1 MTAPQA
7 KPRRVGFLQ
16 LAALCAL
23 ALLVLRT
30 AFAAE
35 AARAFD
41 IPADVAEKSLKAF
54 SAQSGLPILFAS
66 ASAGKRRTNEIK
78 GSFAPRDALNRLLE
92 GTGLVV
98 MQPEAN
104 GPLTITR
111 ESNGADAA
119 RTNSKDRSKANDSNS
134 SAKKKSEIM
143 TKPTTIRRPAGWL
156 GRLIALAS
164 AATSFAQT
172 TPPSPTSETPI
183 ELSPFVVNSGLD
195 TGYQATLTLAGTR
208 LNTPLKDL
216 GASISIY
223 TKDFLNDIGATSSTD
238 LLVYATGMEAAGA
251 GGNYSGAADDIN
263 AATVVGNAPRVDP
276 QGSSRARGLAAP
288 NFTRGFF
295 ATGIAFDSYN
305 TETATV
311 NRGPNAILFGVG
323 SPAGVVDTAL
333 IRPDLR
339 RDRNKVELR
348 YGSNDSVR
356 SSVDFNRILIKNRLA
371 MRLAGLDD
379 REEFNQRPAFEEKKR
394 IYGAL
399 AYEPFRSTSLRAN
412 FESGHTRA
420 NRPITV
426 LPFNSSAPWMA
437 GGRQG
442 FDWTYYDDPSRNP
455 NAAAQSGGAEFRG
468 PLVGEAQIFDSVMVV
483 YANPSANSPTAAFRP
498 QLPSTGANAAD
509 AVKNQIFHPLVNRDL
524 AADSIV
530 FLGTFNIAEL
540 PALYWTGANVPPGQL
555 PGFVPAGIKTQGFT
569 DGSVFDFRNR
579 MIDESSRQGE
589 SFHAFNVAL
598 EQRGWR
604 DRIGVELA
612 YDAQRVD
619 RRGKNAFFGSGSTTH
634 IRVDPNVTLATGQP
648 NPNYGRPYATYGQT
662 VWSNVFSEREA
673 KRATGYIKYDFKDLG
688 AAWAKWL
695 GRHTATGLYEENA
708 VETINYGHRLATD
721 GDAARAITPNVNVF
735 PRRPSLVVYLGPSF
749 IGNNNPLQFQPI
761 QVPELKAGPLPAATY
776 FVRSANATDPG
787 AFVSAPASLVEI
799 NGGGNAQRE
808 VIKSQAAVLQSYWLR
823 DHLVTLFGWRRDE
836 DYFVRNI
843 INYVRNP
850 ADSND
855 PGKVHFGFDDFSFP
869 DTPPPN
875 VAKETK
881 SYSVV
886 LHWPQTLL
894 RLPAG
899 SGVSVFYNKSEN
911 FTPLGGRINAFHEL
925 QPSPKGRT
933 EEFGLS
939 SSVFNDK
946 LQLRV
951 NRFETAVTGQS
962 FTPGVFGTAINNGTL
977 QMADVWVL
985 EGNINPHLVA
995 MRNAD
1000 IELLF
1005 SALPANF
1012 RRLYDFQV
1020 TGAAPN
1026 LAVSRL
1032 PLAPGTGDTTD
1043 YTAKGMEIEVVY
1055 NPTSNWRILANVAKQ
1070 ETVQSNS
1077 LPFLKRYIALMKP
1090 IWEQLSD
1097 RPRQNYPLGWQPGD
1111 PVTFQTL
1118 GEWINANVMVPFAT
1132 ATATEGSASAEQ
1144 RKWRVNLVTNYSF
1157 GRDSIFGDRLKGW
1170 GIGGA
1175 LRWQDKVGIGYP
1187 TRRNADTSVAIDI
1200 AHPYY
1205 APPETNV
1212 DAWVSYGRELWKD
1225 RIKWKVQLNVRNLI
1239 ADTAPI
1245 AIGVQPWGEIST
1257 VRLAPERR
1265 WYLTNTFSF

>member
-1 MTAPQA
+1 MTD
-7 KPRRVGFLQ
+7 PRAN
-16 LAALCAL
+16 AATMKRPRPL
-23 ALLVLRT
+23 ALLAGLLSLL
-30 AFAAE
+30 AASDPL
-35 AARAFD
+35 A
-41 IPADVAEKSLKAF
+41 
-54 SAQSGLPILFAS
+54 AQSDA
-66 ASAGKRRTNEIK
+66 AK
-78 GSFAPRDALNRLLE
+78 GGHPS
-92 GTGLVV
+92 
-98 MQPEAN
+98 
-104 GPLTITR
+104 
-111 ESNGADAA
+111 GADAD
-119 RTNSKDRSKANDSNS
+119 KVV
-134 SAKKKSEIM
+134 
-143 TKPTTIRRPAGWL
+143 
-156 GRLIALAS
+156 
-164 AATSFAQT
+164 
-172 TPPSPTSETPI
+172 
-183 ELSPFVVNSGLD
+183 ELSPFVVNSSQD
-195 TGYQATLTLAGTR
+195 TGYQATSTLAGTR

-223 TKDFLNDIGATSSTD
+223 TKDFLNDIGATSSSD
-238 LLVYATGMEAAGA
+238 LLIYATGMETAGA
-251 GGNYSGAADDIN
+251 GGNYSGATDDIN
-263 AATVVGNAPRVDP
+263 AQAVVGDTPRVDP
-276 QGSSRARGLAAP
+276 QGTSRARGLASP
-288 NFTRGFF
+288 TFTRGFF

-333 IRPDLR
+333 LRPDLHR
-339 RDRNKVELR
+339 NRNKVELR
-348 YGSNDSVR
+348 YGNNDSLR
-356 SSVDFNRILIKNRLA
+356 SAVDFNRVLIDKKLAVRLA
-371 MRLAGLDD
+371 ALRD

-399 AYEPFRSTSLRAN
+399 SFEPYKSTSLRAN

-426 LPFNSSAPWMA
+426 LPFNSSAPWQA

-442 FDWTYYDDPSRNP
+442 FDWTYYDDPARNP
-455 NAAAQSGGAEFRG
+455 NAAAQNAGAEFRG
-468 PLVGEAQIFDSVMVV
+468 PLVGEAAIFDSIMVV
-483 YANPSANSPTAAFRP
+483 YANPSAGAPSAVFRP
-498 QLPSTGANAAD
+498 QLPNTGANAAN
-509 AVKNQIFHPLVNRDL
+509 AAKNQILHPLVNRDL

-540 PALYWTGANVPPGQL
+540 PALYWTPANVPAGQL
-555 PGFVPAGIKTQGFT
+555 PGFVPAGLKMQGFT
-569 DGSVFDFRNR
+569 DFSVFDFKNR
-579 MIDESSRQGE
+579 LLDQTSRQGD

-598 EQRGWR
+598 EQRAWG
-604 DRIGVELA
+604 DRAGIELA
-612 YDAQRVD
+612 YDTQRAD
-619 RRGKNAFFGSGSTTH
+619 RRGKNAFFGSGSTNH
-634 IRVDPNVTLATGQP
+634 IRIDPNVTLATGQP

-662 VWSNVFSEREA
+662 VWSNVFSERET
-673 KRATGYIKYDFKDLG
+673 KRATGYLKYDFKDLG
-688 AAWAKWL
+688 AGWAKWL
-695 GRHTATGLYEENA
+695 GRHTATGLYEEYA

-721 GDAARAITPNVNVF
+721 GDAARAVTPNVNVF
-735 PRRPSLVVYLGPSF
+735 SRRPSLVVYLGPSV
-749 IGNNNPLQFQPI
+749 IGNNNPLQPQPI

-776 FVRSANATDPG
+776 FLRSANATDPG

-808 VIKSQAAVLQSYWLR
+808 VIKSQAAMLQSYWLQ

-836 DYFVRNI
+836 DYFVREI
-843 INYVRNP
+843 VNYVRNP

-869 DTPPPN
+869 STPPPN

-886 LHWPQTLL
+886 LHWPRKLL
-894 RLPAG
+894 KLPAG
-899 SGVSVFYNKSEN
+899 TDVSVFYNKSEN
-911 FTPLGGRINAFHEL
+911 FTPLGGRINAFHEV
-925 QPSPKGRT
+925 QPSPKGNT
-933 EEFGLS
+933 EEFGFS
-939 SSVFNDK
+939 CSAFNDK
-946 LQLRV
+946 LRLRV
-951 NRFETAVTGQS
+951 NRFETGVTGQT
-962 FTPGVFGTAINNGTL
+962 FTPSVFGAAINNGTL
-977 QMADVWVL
+977 QMADVWAV

-995 MRNAD
+995 RRNAD
-1000 IELLF
+1000 IETLF

-1012 RRLYDFQV
+1012 RQLYDWQV
-1020 TGAAPN
+1020 TGAAPT

-1077 LPFLKRYIALMKP
+1077 LPFLKHYIALMKP
-1090 IWEQLSD
+1090 TWEKLSD

-1111 PVTFQTL
+1111 PVTFATL

-1144 RKWRVNLVTNYSF
+1144 RKWRANLVTNYSF
-1157 GRDSIFGDRLKGW
+1157 GRDSILGARLKGW

-1175 LRWQDKVGIGYP
+1175 VRWQDKLGIGYP

-1212 DAWVSYGRELWKD
+1212 DAWVSYGREIWKN
-1225 RIKWKVQLNVRNLI
+1225 RIKWKVQFNVRNLI
-1239 ADTAPI
+1239 ADTTPI
-1245 AIGVQPWGEIST
+1245 AIGVQPWGETST